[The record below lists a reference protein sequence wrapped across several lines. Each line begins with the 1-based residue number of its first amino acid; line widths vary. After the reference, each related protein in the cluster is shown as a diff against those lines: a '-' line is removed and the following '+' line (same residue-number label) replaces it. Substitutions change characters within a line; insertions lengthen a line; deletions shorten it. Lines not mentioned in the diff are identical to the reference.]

1 MTKHKTER
9 VMQSRSTESQQ
20 NGEAL
25 QKKIF
30 RSMSAAQKL
39 DLALQL
45 YYSARELKEA
55 GLRAQNPDWSEELIQ
70 RKLRNIFMYAQ
81 T

>member
-1 MTKHKTER
+1 MTKHKAER